1 MPDAGLA
8 DGSVLTSANYDTY
21 LRQQVVV
28 QCTSGTRPTG
38 VEGRIIA
45 ETDTDRVLI
54 YDGASWIRIGS
65 YSASARSGVNLA
77 RIATSQSIPSNAV
90 APYTFTA
97 ISWDTETTDTD
108 GYIAVPSTN
117 ITIPAGLGGFYAVTA
132 TVSFATSPGT
142 NSTIEFYNSTT
153 SGTWRFPIGSAVQIP
168 SALSL
173 VADVAAGDV
182 CQIRVSQASGAS
194 INVTATV
201 QMWRL
206 AA

>member
-21 LRQQVVV
+21 LRQQVVT

-54 YDGASWIRIGS
+54 YDGSSWIRIGS
-65 YSASARSGVNLA
+65 YSSSARTGVNLA
-77 RIATSQSIPSNAV
+77 RIATTQSISSNSAV
-90 APYTFTA
+90 FTA
-97 ISWDTETTDTD
+97 ITWDTETTDTD
-108 GYIAVPSTN
+108 GFITVSSAN
-117 ITIPAGLGGFYAVTA
+117 ITIPTGLGGFYAVTA
-132 TVSFATSPGT
+132 NIAWGSSPGAS
-142 NSTIEFYNSTT
+142 STVEFYNSTT
-153 SGTWRFPIGSAVQIP
+153 TGIWRFPVGAALQIP
-168 SALSL
+168 TALSM

-182 CQIRVSQASGAS
+182 CQIRVSQASGSS
-194 INVTATV
+194 INVSATL

>member
-65 YSASARSGVNLA
+65 YSAGARSGVSIA
-77 RIATSQSIPSNAV
+77 RIATNQSIPNGAG
-90 APYTFTA
+90 TFTA
-97 ISWDTETTDTD
+97 ISWDTELTDTD
-108 GYIAVPSTN
+108 AYIAVPSTN

-142 NSTIEFYNSTT
+142 NSTIELYNSTT
-153 SGTWRFPIGSAVQIP
+153 TGIWRFPIGAASQIP
-168 SALSL
+168 SALSM
-173 VADVAAGDV
+173 VADVAVGDAL
-182 CQIRVSQASGAS
+182 QIRVSQASGAA
-194 INVTATV
+194 INATASL

>member
-28 QCTSGTRPTG
+28 QCTSSTRPTG

-77 RIATSQSIPSNAV
+77 RIATSQSIPNGA
-90 APYTFTA
+90 ATFTA

-153 SGTWRFPIGSAVQIP
+153 SGIWRFPIGAASQIP

-206 AA
+206 AE